1 MAARISAVGLV
12 TVSLR
17 RSMTFMGGLR
27 GHAGR
32 HVWYSSQPSLPRLP
46 ARSNSDRLPG
56 ERDQSAMLAPL
67 IAAAALAAASFVSPQ
82 AHAEDVITQGTLIWR
97 DDSCFFFVLK
107 T

>member
-32 HVWYSSQPSLPRLP
+32 HVWYSSWRVYRVCPP
-46 ARSNSDRLPG
+46 APIRPVCP
-56 ERDQSAMLAPL
+56 EYQSAMFARF
-67 IAAAALAAASFVSPQ
+67 IAAAGFAAAFLVAP
-82 AHAEDVITQGTLIWR
+82 AARAEDVITQGTLIWR
-97 DDSCFFFVLK
+97 DDSC
-107 T
+107 